1 MMPDWLIKQEGQ
13 PKVSGDDESSME
25 DKPTILIIDDEPA
38 LLMGLAA
45 TIRRQGYT
53 VITAVDGNDGL
64 QKAKE
69 SRPDLILS
77 DVMMPPPNGFELRR
91 LMGLDPDLASTP
103 FIFLTA
109 RSNMEDRVSGIRE
122 GADDYITKPF
132 SPQEL
137 LARIEAVFRRV
148 RTEQARGREQMKAIA
163 QQEMDKLRYEIL
175 QNFHH
180 ELRTPLINIMM
191 PLELAAN
198 NRFTNPEE
206 QSKFLQIAL
215 SNADRL
221 ESLVTDLILLSNID
235 QGNLNTIR
243 QPIDVDLHILAPVR
257 KRLERYRT
265 KELEF
270 TTDVSDQG
278 KITAPRREF
287 IQAVL
292 HLMDNAFKFSPEKGQ
307 VNLIVKPGLNGGVNI
322 VVQDE
327 GPGIPSELREKVFE
341 RFYQASQGDSREY
354 EGLGVGLTI
363 ARAVFQSLN
372 GNIQIVESTKGCH
385 VHAFIPDHG
394 PEDIVYG

>member
-91 LMGLDPDLASTP
+91 LMSLDPDLASTP

-180 ELRTPLINIMM
+180 ELRTPLVNIMM

-257 KRLERYRT
+257 KRLERYRA

-307 VNLIVKPGLNGGVNI
+307 VNLSVKPGLNGGVNL

-327 GPGIPSELREKVFE
+327 GSGIPPDLREKVFE

-372 GNIQIVESTKGCH
+372 GDVQILNSSEGCR
-385 VHAFIPDHG
+385 VQAFLPDHQ